1 MVWLFRIILRRDNQ
15 SEHEVI
21 AGLAGADLVS
31 YGRRSHEISGLRGRR
46 KRREREEGAGGVGE
60 NKDLVHAASMG
71 PVRPADGDYVTPG
84 VTQWSS

>member
-31 YGRRSHEISGLRGRR
+31 DGGRGDELSGISGRG
-46 KRREREEGAGGVGE
+46 KRRERQVGAGDVGE
-60 NKDLVHAASMG
+60 HEDLEHGCLHRANVAG
-71 PVRPADGDYVTPG
+71 
-84 VTQWSS
+84 